1 MFPNSFPILD
11 PSMQPSA
18 LPSIS
23 PTFHPSF
30 CPTNDPLESEKI
42 HLFVY
47 GENITEDN
55 KDDVCQSIA
64 QTLGGEVKSCT
75 LQPQSSGATLYVEI
89 AVFNAL
95 DSTEVVES
103 EGFVDSLENLPP
115 GILISGVTVIA
126 GNTSFSMKNI

>member
-1 MFPNSFPILD
+1 MD
-11 PSMQPSA
+11 A
-18 LPSIS
+18 
-23 PTFHPSF
+23 
-30 CPTNDPLESEKI
+30 
-42 HLFVY
+42 
-47 GENITEDN
+47 GNITEDN

-75 LQPQSSGATLYVEI
+75 LQPQSSERRRLNTATLYVEI
-89 AVFNAL
+89 TVFNAS